1 MFNLQRFNEEISA
14 DFNIFPEE
22 YEGYT
27 ITLVASWI
35 SDGYIRAIFQSKN
48 SQRSSLWGYK
58 TSQRIETPH
67 GRFSEKEMADS
78 LYFTHI
84 AGDFPALCNTSN
96 GVNIDWRNVP
106 EELEPKTLAEI
117 KEILDRLGSQSKAC
131 SVNI

>member
-22 YEGYT
+22 YERYT
-27 ITLVASWI
+27 ITLVVSWI
-35 SDGYIRAIFQSKN
+35 SDGYIRTIFQSKN
-48 SQRSSLWGYK
+48 SQSPSLWGYK
-58 TSQRIETPH
+58 TSQKIETPH
-67 GRFSEKEMADS
+67 AGLSEKEMADS

-84 AGDFPALCNTSN
+84 AGDFPAFFNTSN

-106 EELEPKTLAEI
+106 EELEPETLAEI
-117 KEILDRLGSQSKAC
+117 KELLGRLESQSKAC